1 VSFGRTFKALTRS
14 NDRRFVELLSKQAD
28 LTVRALQVLEKFGRE
43 VDGNT
48 ELVDQL
54 KDIERE
60 GDAARRVLIDE
71 LLHTYATPFDR
82 EDLFALSRAIDDI
95 LDAANETAV
104 ELAMYRIGPPEGL
117 NEIVKVLLEGARH
130 VSAAVGE
137 LLDHPGVAAEHAVR
151 AKRSENRIDSLYHQ
165 AVGRLFDSS
174 AEMSQILKSR
184 EIYRHLKNSADRI
197 DRAAD
202 EISVIVIK
210 RS

>member
-1 VSFGRTFKALTRS
+1 MSLGRTLKALARS
-14 NDRRFVELLSKQAD
+14 NDRRFVALLSQQAD
-28 LTVRALQVLEKFGRE
+28 LTVRALQVLETFGRE
-43 VDGNT
+43 ASDNGV
-48 ELVDQL
+48 LVDQL
-54 KDIERE
+54 KEIERE
-60 GDAARRVLIDE
+60 GDATRRILIDE

-104 ELAMYRIGPPEGL
+104 ELAMYKIGPPEGQS
-117 NEIVKVLLEGARH
+117 EMARVLIEGARH
-130 VSAAVGE
+130 ISAAVGE

-151 AKRSENRIDSLYHQ
+151 AKRSENRIDFLYHQ
-165 AVGRLFDSS
+165 AVGSLFDSE
-174 AEMSQILKSR
+174 AEMNQILKSR

>member
-1 VSFGRTFKALTRS
+1 LSFGRTFKALTRS

-48 ELVDQL
+48 DLVDQL

-117 NEIVKVLLEGARH
+117 NEIVKVLLEGSRH
-130 VSAAVGE
+130 ISAAVGE

-165 AVGRLFDSS
+165 AVGRLFDST

>member
-1 VSFGRTFKALTRS
+1 MSFGRTFKALTRS
-14 NDRRFVELLSKQAD
+14 NDRRFVALLSQQAE
-28 LTVRALQVLEKFGRE
+28 LTVRALLVLEKFGPE
-43 VDGNT
+43 PNGNT

-54 KDIERE
+54 KEIERE
-60 GDAARRVLIDE
+60 GDAARRILIDE

-82 EDLFALSRAIDDI
+82 EDLFAVSRAIDDI
-95 LDAANETAV
+95 LDAANETAI
-104 ELAMYRIGPPEGL
+104 ELSIYRIGPPAGMSEMA
-117 NEIVKVLLEGARH
+117 KVLTEGARH
-130 VSAAVGE
+130 ISAAVGE

-165 AVGRLFDSS
+165 AVGQLFDSK
-174 AEMSQILKSR
+174 AEMNQILKSR

>member
-28 LTVRALQVLEKFGRE
+28 LTVRALQVLEKFGRAA
-43 VDGNT
+43 DGNT
-48 ELVDQL
+48 ELVEQL
-54 KDIERE
+54 KDLERE

-117 NEIVKVLLEGARH
+117 NEIVKVLIEGSRH
-130 VSAAVGE
+130 ISAAVGE

-165 AVGRLFDSS
+165 AVGRLFDSD

>member
-1 VSFGRTFKALTRS
+1 MSIGRTFKALTRS
-14 NDRRFVELLSKQAD
+14 NDRRFVELLSKQAE
-28 LTVRALQVLEKFGRE
+28 LTVRALLVLEKFGRE
-43 VDGNT
+43 ANGNP
-48 ELVDQL
+48 ELVEQL
-54 KDIERE
+54 KEIERQ

-71 LLHTYATPFDR
+71 LLHTYAT
-82 EDLFALSRAIDDI
+82 
-95 LDAANETAV
+95 NETAV
-104 ELAMYRIGPPEGL
+104 ELAMYRIGPPEGMS
-117 NEIVKVLLEGARH
+117 EMTKVLTEGARH
-130 VSAAVGE
+130 ISAAVGE

-165 AVGRLFDSS
+165 AVGQLFDSK
-174 AEMSQILKSR
+174 AEMNQILKAR

>member
-28 LTVRALQVLEKFGRE
+28 LTVRALQVLEKFGRAA
-43 VDGNT
+43 DGNT
-48 ELVDQL
+48 ELVEQL

-117 NEIVKVLLEGARH
+117 NEIVKVLVEGSRH
-130 VSAAVGE
+130 ISAAVGE

-165 AVGRLFDSS
+165 AVGRLFDSD

>member
-1 VSFGRTFKALTRS
+1 MSFGRTFKALTRS
-14 NDRRFVELLSKQAD
+14 NDRRFVALLSQQAD
-28 LTVRALQVLEKFGRE
+28 LTVRALQVLERFGPE
-43 VDGNT
+43 ADGNA

-54 KDIERE
+54 KEIERE

-95 LDAANETAV
+95 LDAANETAI
-104 ELAMYRIGPPEGL
+104 ELAIYKIGPPAGL
-117 NEIVKVLLEGARH
+117 SEMAKVLIEGARH
-130 VSAAVGE
+130 ITAAVGE

-151 AKRSENRIDSLYHQ
+151 AKRSENRIDGLYHQ
-165 AVGRLFDSS
+165 AVGRLFDS
-174 AEMSQILKSR
+174 AVEMNQILKSR

>member
-1 VSFGRTFKALTRS
+1 MSFGRTFKALTRS

-48 ELVDQL
+48 DLVDQL

-117 NEIVKVLLEGARH
+117 NEIVKVLLEGSRH
-130 VSAAVGE
+130 ISAAVGE

-165 AVGRLFDSS
+165 AVGRLFDST

>member
-1 VSFGRTFKALTRS
+1 MSFGRTFKALTRS

-43 VDGNT
+43 VDGNS
-48 ELVDQL
+48 ELVEQL

-117 NEIVKVLLEGARH
+117 NEIVKVLLEGSRH
-130 VSAAVGE
+130 ISAAVGE

>member
-1 VSFGRTFKALTRS
+1 MSFGRSIRALARS
-14 NDRRFVELLSKQAD
+14 NDRRFIALLCEQAD
-28 LTVRALQVLEKFGRE
+28 LTVRGLQFLEKFVRAPTGH
-43 VDGNT
+43 D
-48 ELVDQL
+48 ELVEQL
-54 KDIERE
+54 KEIERE
-60 GDAARRVLIDE
+60 GDAKRRILIDE
-71 LLHTYATPFDR
+71 LAHTYATPFDR

-104 ELAMYRIGPPEGL
+104 ELAIYRIGPPEGL
-117 NEIVKVLLEGARH
+117 SELTRVLVEGASHIR
-130 VSAAVGE
+130 SACGE

-165 AVGRLFDSS
+165 AVGRLFDS
-174 AEMSQILKSR
+174 AVDMGLTLKSR
-184 EIYRHLKNSADRI
+184 EIYRHIKNSADRI

>member
-1 VSFGRTFKALTRS
+1 MSFGRTFKALTRS

-28 LTVRALQVLEKFGRE
+28 LTVKALRVLEKFGGA

-48 ELVDQL
+48 ELVEQL

-82 EDLFALSRAIDDI
+82 EDLFGLSRAIDDI

-117 NEIVKVLLEGARH
+117 NEIVKVLVEGARH
-130 VSAAVGE
+130 ISAAVGE

-165 AVGRLFDSS
+165 AVGRLFDSD
-174 AEMSQILKSR
+174 AEMNQILKSR

>member
-1 VSFGRTFKALTRS
+1 MSFGRTFKALTRS
-14 NDRRFVELLSKQAD
+14 NDRRFVALLSQQAD
-28 LTVRALQVLEKFGRE
+28 LTVTALQILEKFGRE
-43 VDGNT
+43 ANGNAD
-48 ELVDQL
+48 LVDQL
-54 KDIERE
+54 KEVERE
-60 GDAARRVLIDE
+60 GDSARRVLIDE

-95 LDAANETAV
+95 LDAANETAI
-104 ELAMYRIGPPEGL
+104 ELAIYKIGTPEGL
-117 NEIVKVLLEGARH
+117 NEMAKVLIEGARH
-130 VSAAVGE
+130 ISAAVGE

-151 AKRSENRIDSLYHQ
+151 AKRSENRIDGLYHQ
-165 AVGRLFDSS
+165 AVGALFDSE
-174 AEMSQILKSR
+174 AEMSHILKSR

>member
-1 VSFGRTFKALTRS
+1 MSFGRTFKALTRS

-48 ELVDQL
+48 DLVDQL

-95 LDAANETAV
+95 LDATNETAV

-117 NEIVKVLLEGARH
+117 NEIVKVLLEGSRH
-130 VSAAVGE
+130 ISAAVGE

>member
-1 VSFGRTFKALTRS
+1 MSFGRTFKALTRS
-14 NDRRFVELLSKQAD
+14 NDRRFIALLSQQAD
-28 LTVRALQVLEKFGRE
+28 LTVRGLQVLEKFGRE
-43 VDGNT
+43 ASGNVDFV
-48 ELVDQL
+48 EQM
-54 KDIERE
+54 KEIERE

-95 LDAANETAV
+95 LDAANETAI
-104 ELAMYRIGPPEGL
+104 ELAMYKIGPPDGL
-117 NEIVKVLLEGARH
+117 NEMARVLTEGARH
-130 VSAAVGE
+130 ISAAVGE

-151 AKRSENRIDSLYHQ
+151 AKRSENRIDSLYHH
-165 AVGRLFDSS
+165 AVGQLFDSK
-174 AEMSQILKSR
+174 AEMSLILKSR

-197 DRAAD
+197 DSAAD